1 MPRVNLTRQIKTDA
15 GWKRAPLE
23 RDARG
28 RIRWGNGE
36 GRYLIEWREGGR
48 RLRGAAGRTPAE
60 ALEAQR
66 RKRLELEAKE
76 NNLELLG
83 LPKEEDNILLDHA
96 LGSFLRDIKAFRNLC
111 LANCYFSQDSSG
123 FSVLLPFFD
132 AQSSRSFHPF
142 HRRPGSVARSWRG
155 PFHHCGVASPQA
167 PTLDR
172 DSLTATIAE
181 FMHVGPHPRR
191 LNGTLG
197 TSHSTAPFRN
207 RSEAFDTAG
216 PSQIHEQRKVPDA
229 FSPDRRRKPGPKGP
243 SAELIRAV
251 VEMKQRNPRWG
262 CPRIAQQI
270 ALAFHIQIDKD
281 VVRRILG
288 HHYRP
293 GQPSGGP
300 SWLTFLGHRLEN
312 HCACAS
318 LD

>member
-1 MPRVNLTRQIKTDA
+1 MTSNCLVSILPKVDTMPRVNLTRQIKTDA

-123 FSVLLPFFD
+123 FSVLLPFFLMRNLPVLFIHFI
-132 AQSSRSFHPF
+132 AVLARLLG
-142 HRRPGSVARSWRG
+142 PG
-155 PFHHCGVASPQA
+155 GV
-167 PTLDR
+167 R
-172 DSLTATIAE
+172 CIIA
-181 FMHVGPHPRR
+181 
-191 LNGTLG
+191 
-197 TSHSTAPFRN
+197 
-207 RSEAFDTAG
+207 
-216 PSQIHEQRKVPDA
+216 
-229 FSPDRRRKPGPKGP
+229 
-243 SAELIRAV
+243 
-251 VEMKQRNPRWG
+251 
-262 CPRIAQQI
+262 
-270 ALAFHIQIDKD
+270 
-281 VVRRILG
+281 
-288 HHYRP
+288 
-293 GQPSGGP
+293 
-300 SWLTFLGHRLEN
+300 
-312 HCACAS
+312 
-318 LD
+318 